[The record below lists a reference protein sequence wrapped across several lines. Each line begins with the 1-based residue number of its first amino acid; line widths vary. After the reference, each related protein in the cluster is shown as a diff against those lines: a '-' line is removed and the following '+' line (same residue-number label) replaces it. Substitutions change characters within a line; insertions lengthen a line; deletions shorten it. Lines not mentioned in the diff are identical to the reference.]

1 MSAPAWLRSGQAKVG
16 LALTLVVLAV
26 GLLGPALAPHREEEL
41 IGQTYGAPGPGAP
54 LGYDFLGRD
63 VLSRTLHGGFSLIWM
78 TVAASVVAMLL
89 GTAVGMASGYLRG
102 RVDQVV
108 VWWAD
113 VLLAFPNVVLI
124 LLVVSMLGRGEWLI
138 VATVV
143 LAFLPGV
150 VRLARAS
157 TLEVVGQEFVE
168 VTEMLGYPRR
178 RILFTEVLPNIT
190 APLLVHL
197 GTMLTWAVGILGAV
211 SFLGYGVEAPAADW
225 GLMVNE
231 NRNGMRI
238 QPWAVVAPVLF
249 IALFALGTNSFA
261 EGLSARRTRARTGK
275 ESVR

>member
-1 MSAPAWLRSGQAKVG
+1 MTGWWRSGQARVG

-26 GLLGPALAPHREEEL
+26 GFLGPWLAPHREEEL
-41 IGQTYGAPGPGAP
+41 LGQTYGAPESGAP

-78 TVAASVVAMLL
+78 TVLASVAAILL
-89 GTAVGMASGYLRG
+89 GSAVGMLSGYLRG
-102 RVDQVV
+102 RVDQAV
-108 VWWAD
+108 VWLAD
-113 VLLAFPNVVLI
+113 VLLAFPNIVLV
-124 LLVVSMLGRGEWLI
+124 LLVVSMLGRSEWLI

-157 TLEVVGQEFVE
+157 TLDVVGQEYVE
-168 VTEMLGYPRR
+168 VAEMLGYPRR
-178 RILFTEVLPNIT
+178 RILCAEVLPNILS
-190 APLLVHL
+190 PLLVHL
-197 GTMLTWAVGILGAV
+197 GTMLTWAVGILGAI

-238 QPWAVVAPVLF
+238 QPWAVIAPVLF

-261 EGLSARRTRARTGK
+261 EGLRPPVTRARVGK
-275 ESVR
+275 ETLR